1 MFEFLR
7 RLSPQ
12 SRSELGRHANF
23 NRLWAAQIL
32 SAFGSRITR
41 TAIPIIAVGVLV
53 VSPWEAAVLS
63 ALSYAPYVLA
73 GLFGGGFVE
82 RANKARLMVTMDLV
96 RFIVVIATPIAWY
109 FSALS
114 FPLLCLLAAAAG
126 AASALFQNADTAILP
141 RLVGKDHLVGA
152 NSRLQATESIAEL
165 TGPGVAGILIDLLT
179 APVAMVVDAVTFLW
193 SAFWLLRIPKTDTQA
208 TAEAKAEV
216 ADQPSVWK
224 VLRDDIVVGFQ
235 AIANCPPMRAI
246 ITATAFWYVS
256 AGFFFATLMVFLLRV
271 LELNPAVIG
280 VVISVGGASAL
291 LGSLTARPLAK
302 LIGYGPALVTGFC
315 ISVLG
320 LLMLIPAAA
329 FKAWAIPFLVAQQ
342 FLGDFGIMMFTIL
355 AVSLQ
360 QKLLPEDELARANG
374 FNQVVNGLGMTVSIL
389 IAGWVAE
396 TIGVANT
403 VMLGA
408 GIGLIGICPLMTR
421 HLLGI
426 REEPAGREEPGAQAA
441 G

>member
-7 RLSPQ
+7 RSSP
-12 SRSELGRHANF
+12 LWRHANF

-32 SAFGSRITR
+32 SAFGSRVTR

-82 RANKARLMVTMDLV
+82 RANKTRLMVAMDLL
-96 RFIVVIATPIAWY
+96 RFAIVIATPIAWCLN
-109 FSALS
+109 ALS
-114 FPLLCLLAAAAG
+114 FPLLCLLATAAG

-141 RLVGKDHLVGA
+141 RLVGRDQVVEA

-165 TGPGVAGILIDLLT
+165 TGPGAAGILIDLLT
-179 APVAMVVDAVTFLW
+179 APVAMIVDAFTFLW
-193 SAFWLLRIPKTDTQA
+193 SAYWLWRIPPQ
-208 TAEAKAEV
+208 EAQPTKEAA
-216 ADQPSVWK
+216 ADLAGGPSVMA
-224 VLRDDIVVGFQ
+224 VLREDIVVGFR
-235 AIANCPPMRAI
+235 AIAHCPPMRAI
-246 ITATAFWYVS
+246 VTATAFWYVS

-271 LELNPAVIG
+271 LGLTPAVIG
-280 VVISVGGASAL
+280 IVISVGGASAL
-291 LGSLTARPLAK
+291 LGSLAARPLARA
-302 LIGYGPALVTGFC
+302 LGYGPALVTGFC

-329 FKAWAIPFLVAQQ
+329 FKSWAVPFLVAQQ
-342 FLGDFGIMMFTIL
+342 FFGDFGIMIFTIL

-408 GIGLIGICPLMTR
+408 GIGVLGIGPLMTR
-421 HLLGI
+421 RLLGI
-426 REEPAGREEPGAQAA
+426 RAEPAGQAERPA
-441 G
+441 AV

>member
-1 MFEFLR
+1 MFAFLR
-7 RLSPQ
+7 RSSP
-12 SRSELGRHANF
+12 LWRHANF
-23 NRLWAAQIL
+23 NRLWSAQIL

-41 TAIPIIAVGVLV
+41 TAIPIIAVGALS
-53 VSPWEAAVLS
+53 VSAWEAAVLS
-63 ALSYAPYVLA
+63 ALTYLPYVLA

-82 RANKARLMVTMDLV
+82 RANKTRLMVTMDLV
-96 RFIVVIATPIAWY
+96 RFVVVIATPIAWY
-109 FSALS
+109 YNALS
-114 FPLLCLLAAAAG
+114 FPLLCLLASVAG

-141 RLVGKDHLVGA
+141 RLVGKDHVVEA

-165 TGPGVAGILIDLLT
+165 TGPGAAGILIDLLT
-179 APVAMVVDAVTFLW
+179 APVAMIVDGFTFLW
-193 SAFWLLRIPKTDTQA
+193 SAYWLWRIPKQDTQA
-208 TAEAKAEV
+208 TEEAKAEIV
-216 ADQPSVWK
+216 DKPSIWK
-224 VLRDDIVVGFQ
+224 VLRDDIVVGFR

-246 ITATAFWYVS
+246 ITATAFWYVA
-256 AGFFFATLMVFLLRV
+256 AGFFFATLMMFLMRV
-271 LELNPAVIG
+271 LELDPAVIG

-302 LIGYGPALVTGFC
+302 AIGFGPALVTGFC
-315 ISVLG
+315 ISVVG

-329 FKAWAIPFLVAQQ
+329 FKAWSIPFLVAQQ
-342 FLGDFGIMMFTIL
+342 FLGDFGIMIFTIL

-389 IAGWVAE
+389 IAGWIAE

-403 VMLGA
+403 VMLGS
-408 GIGLIGICPLMTR
+408 GIGVIGIFPLMTR

-426 REEPAGREEPGAQAA
+426 REEPAGRDEEVLQAA